1 MTSRQLLIAIGFSAM
16 ANFFWATNAIVGK
29 IAVVSLPAF
38 TLSQFRWWLAFLLI
52 APFGIPHIRRQW
64 PWYRTHFKTLLLLA
78 LLSVTL
84 YNTLQYWALKYTQ
97 PVNIGAMGAL
107 MPVMI
112 FILSA
117 WMGIGRMTVAQW
129 LTATLAVFGAYVV
142 LTDGQWAISIGGSS
156 LIGDGIFFLGLI
168 CWSFYSVMLK
178 KLPVWEVNSVGML
191 TFFIGLGSLMIVPF
205 WLSGALRGEIL
216 IPPTDLWWTVA
227 YVAVFPSLVAFFSW
241 IKAVGAS
248 NANIAGLMMTTAPLF
263 NALLTLVV
271 LREPVSAAQWLGIV
285 CVIVGVALTLLLT
298 QLRQKAKGIAE

>member
-1 MTSRQLLIAIGFSAM
+1 MAIGFAGL

-52 APFGIPHIRRQW
+52 APFGVPHIRREW
-64 PWYRTHFKTLLLLA
+64 PWYRTHLKTLVLLA
-78 LLSVTL
+78 ALSVTL

-97 PVNIGAMGAL
+97 PVNVGAMAAL

-117 WMGIGRMTVAQW
+117 WLGIGRMSAAQW
-129 LTATLAVFGAYVV
+129 LTATLAVFGAYTV
-142 LTDGQWAISIGGSS
+142 LTDGQWAISIGGQS
-156 LIGDGIFFLGLI
+156 LVGDGIFFIGLL
-168 CWSFYSVMLK
+168 CWSSYSVLLK
-178 KLPVWEVNSVGML
+178 KLPAWEVNSVGML
-191 TFFIGLGSLMIVPF
+191 TFFIGVGSLMIMPF
-205 WLSGALRGEIL
+205 WLSGTLRGEIL

-271 LREPVSAAQWLGIV
+271 LREPVSIAQWLGIA

-298 QLRQKAKGIAE
+298 QMRQKASRVSE